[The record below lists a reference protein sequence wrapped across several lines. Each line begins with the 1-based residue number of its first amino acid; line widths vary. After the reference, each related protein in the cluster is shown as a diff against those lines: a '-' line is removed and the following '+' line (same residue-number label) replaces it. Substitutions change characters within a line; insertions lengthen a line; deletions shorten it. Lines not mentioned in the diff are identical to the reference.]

1 MLTLEEVFG
10 RKKKAKFKTPFTVKF
25 SDGHYA
31 IAYGCTNAGA
41 VQLSMKD
48 KSIQTQISSLSAE
61 SRDEVLIA
69 VDHML
74 QQHDRK
80 KNSFVGFVKS
90 LL

>member
-10 RKKKAKFKTPFTVKF
+10 HKKKVKFKTPFTVRF

-31 IAYGCTNAGA
+31 IAYGCTNAGV

-48 KSIQTQISSLSAE
+48 KSVWTQISSLSAE
-61 SRDEVLIA
+61 SRDEVLIT

-74 QQHDRK
+74 QRHSRK
-80 KNSFVGFVKS
+80 KVSFMDFVKS